1 MFAATWKVNV
11 CLKKFIHL
19 WRCFD
24 DEIENGVASESTNTN
39 YSLVHISYVDGSRR
53 KDMHVYERYFFMVK
67 LCVGGEEHT
76 RKNYDISNSKDIQI
90 SSRLNPSF

>member
-1 MFAATWKVNV
+1 M
-11 CLKKFIHL
+11 
-19 WRCFD
+19 
-24 DEIENGVASESTNTN
+24 
-39 YSLVHISYVDGSRR
+39 DGSRR